1 MQIREYSMP
10 PQSQLSRPLSGHSV
24 DTVETNEKEIDMVF
38 LVCTNSKHK
47 LTADIAGPY
56 NLSL

>member
-1 MQIREYSMP
+1 MP
-10 PQSQLSRPLSGHSV
+10 PLSQLSRPLSGHSV
-24 DTVETNEKEIDMVF
+24 DTVENNEKEIDMVF

>member
-1 MQIREYSMP
+1 MP
-10 PQSQLSRPLSGHSV
+10 PLSQLSGPLLLNAHSV
-24 DTVETNEKEIDMVF
+24 DTVENNEKEIDMVF